1 MYRLYVTLVLF
12 ALLIPVAGYGSAA
25 NGAGQQQ
32 DKEEAKEEAK
42 DEDKEEDKTEKP

>member
-12 ALLIPVAGYGSAA
+12 ALLIPVAGCESAA

-32 DKEEAKEEAK
+32 DKEEAKEEAT
-42 DEDKEEDKTEKP
+42 EEAKEEAKTEKP